1 MALPTGAFAGL
12 LPRLRA
18 GDRAALARA
27 ITLLEAGDPEARRQ
41 AAALDWPA
49 DSRLVALTG
58 PPGVGKSAL
67 ASALAAVFAETRPDR
82 VGIVAVDPTSPR
94 TGGALLGD
102 RVRFAPGGGVFL
114 RSMAARRGAAGLA
127 PETPGVLRLM
137 AAAGMTRLL
146 LETAGVGQG
155 DTAVARLADLTLA
168 LTAPGLGD
176 EVQAAKAG
184 LFEVADFVVVNQCD
198 RPGAEA
204 MASDYRALRGAA
216 PDTVRLTSA
225 TRGDG
230 VAALAEAVENALAVR
245 APVPRSRRS
254 SSSEAGP
261 PGPPDSTGH
270 DRAGKR
276 AGKKAG
282 KRARTSAGA
291 GESGRFPAL
300 RLHHVGI
307 AVRDG
312 DRAAALWRDLLGL
325 QETGRYRVDEY
336 GVVAAF
342 LAPAADAGAE
352 DPAGLLELVQPL
364 GETGSVARFLDRRGS
379 GLHHVCF
386 EVADLDAALG
396 ALSEQGV
403 RLVDETPRIGAGG
416 HRVAFVH
423 PASAG
428 GVLLELKQAEAPGAA
443 VAPGPGS
450 PAPDESAEAGDP
462 AGGGAPTSGA

>member
-49 DSRLVALTG
+49 ESRLVALTG

-67 ASALAAVFAETRPDR
+67 ASALAAVLAETRPNR

-127 PETPGVLRLM
+127 PEAPGVLRLM

-184 LFEVADFVVVNQCD
+184 LFEVADFVVVNQRD

-230 VAALAEAVENALAVR
+230 VPALAEAIEAALAAR
-245 APVPRSRRS
+245 PPRPRSGAAS
-254 SSSEAGP
+254 SSSGPGP
-261 PGPPDSTGH
+261 PGAPAALGND
-270 DRAGKR
+270 AGKS
-276 AGKKAG
+276 GG
-282 KRARTSAGA
+282 G

-312 DRAAALWRDLLGL
+312 DCVATLWRELLALEG
-325 QETGRYRVDEY
+325 TGRYRVDEF
-336 GVVAAF
+336 GVIAAF

-352 DPAGLLELVQPL
+352 APAGLLELVQPL
-364 GETGSVARFLDRRGS
+364 DETGPVARFLERRGP

-386 EVADLDAALG
+386 EVADLDSALR
-396 ALSEQGV
+396 ALSERGV
-403 RLVDETPRIGAGG
+403 RLVDEKPRIGAGG

-423 PASAG
+423 PTGAG
-428 GVLLELKQAEAPGAA
+428 GVLLELKQAEAPVAAAGASSA
-443 VAPGPGS
+443 A
-450 PAPDESAEAGDP
+450 APDDSAEAVVP
-462 AGGGAPTSGA
+462 TGGAPAPGA

>member
-1 MALPTGAFAGL
+1 MALPTGAVAGL

-137 AAAGMTRLL
+137 AAARMTRLL

-204 MASDYRALRGAA
+204 TASDYRALRGAA

-230 VAALAEAVENALAVR
+230 VLALAQAIEEALAAR
-245 APVPRSRRS
+245 PPRPRSGAAS
-254 SSSEAGP
+254 SSVSSGAGA
-261 PGPPDSTGH
+261 PDAPAVLG
-270 DRAGKR
+270 DDVGKG
-276 AGKKAG
+276 GK
-282 KRARTSAGA
+282 A
-291 GESGRFPAL
+291 GESVRFPAL

-307 AVRDG
+307 AARDG
-312 DRAAALWRDLLGL
+312 DRVATLWRDLLGL
-325 QETGRYRVDEY
+325 EETGRYRVDEF
-336 GVVAAF
+336 GVIAAF
-342 LAPAADAGAE
+342 LAPAAGVE
-352 DPAGLLELVQPL
+352 DPGGLLELVQPL
-364 GETGSVARFLDRRGS
+364 DETGPVARFLERRGP

-386 EVADLDAALG
+386 EVADLDSALRS
-396 ALSEQGV
+396 LSERGV
-403 RLVDETPRIGAGG
+403 RLVDERPRVGAGG

-443 VAPGPGS
+443 
-450 PAPDESAEAGDP
+450 APDDAAEGADP
-462 AGGGAPTSGA
+462 ADGGAPAPGA

>member
-1 MALPTGAFAGL
+1 MALLTGGFAPL
-12 LPRLRA
+12 LLRVLA

-27 ITLLEAGDPEARRQ
+27 ITLLESGDTEARRQ
-41 AAALDWPA
+41 AAALEWPA
-49 DSRLVALTG
+49 ESRVVALTG

-114 RSMAARRGAAGLA
+114 RSMAARTGAAGLA
-127 PETPGVLRLM
+127 PEVAGVLRLM

-155 DTAVARLADLTLA
+155 DHLVTGLADRTLA

-176 EVQAAKAG
+176 AVQAAKAG

-204 MASDYRALRGAA
+204 MASDFRALRGAA

-230 VAALAEAVENALAVR
+230 VRELAEAVDKALAGL
-245 APVPRSRRS
+245 PVAARSR
-254 SSSEAGP
+254 E
-261 PGPPDSTGH
+261 DST
-270 DRAGKR
+270 
-276 AGKKAG
+276 
-282 KRARTSAGA
+282 ARGTSPPAPGRS
-291 GESGRFPAL
+291 GEEGRTGEDPPFPAV

-307 AVRDG
+307 AVGDG
-312 DRAAALWRDLLGL
+312 DRAAALWRALLGL
-325 QETGRYRVDEY
+325 RETGRYRVDEF

-342 LAPAADAGAE
+342 LSPIADAGAE
-352 DPAGLLELVQPL
+352 DPGGLLELVQPL
-364 GETGSVARFLDRRGS
+364 SGEGAVARFLDRRGP

-386 EVADLDAALG
+386 EVADLGASLRAL
-396 ALSEQGV
+396 AERGV
-403 RLVDETPRIGAGG
+403 RLVDEKPRLGAGG

-428 GVLLELKQAEAPGAA
+428 GVLLELKQAEP
-443 VAPGPGS
+443 PGPADAPS
-450 PAPDESAEAGDP
+450 PPEPDDSGADA
-462 AGGGAPTSGA
+462 AGGGAADAGA

>member
-12 LPRLRA
+12 LPRLVA

-27 ITLLEAGDPEARRQ
+27 ITLLESGDPETGRP

-49 DSRLVALTG
+49 ESRVVALTG

-137 AAAGMTRLL
+137 AAAGMSRLL

-184 LFEVADFVVVNQCD
+184 LYEVADFVVVNQCD

-230 VAALAEAVENALAVR
+230 VSALGEAVEEALAAR
-245 APVPRSRRS
+245 PPRFRSGASSPLPETGSADAP
-254 SSSEAGP
+254 EAG
-261 PGPPDSTGH
+261 GGEDGE
-270 DRAGKR
+270 GKR
-276 AGKKAG
+276 GP
-282 KRARTSAGA
+282 
-291 GESGRFPAL
+291 FPAL

-312 DRAAALWRDLLGL
+312 DRAAALWRALLGL
-325 QETGRYRVDEY
+325 VETARYRVDEY
-336 GVVAAF
+336 GVLAAF
-342 LAPAADAGAE
+342 LAPAADTGAE

-364 GETGSVARFLDRRGS
+364 DETGAVARFLERRGP

-386 EVADLDAALG
+386 EVADLDAALR
-396 ALSEQGV
+396 ALAERGV
-403 RLVDETPRIGAGG
+403 RLVDEKPRIGAGG

-428 GVLLELKQAEAPGAA
+428 GVLLELKQGEAPGGAA
-443 VAPGPGS
+443 DASSGAASTG
-450 PAPDESAEAGDP
+450 DSAEAGDP
-462 AGGGAPTSGA
+462 APGGARAPGA

>member
-1 MALPTGAFAGL
+1 MAFSTGGFAPL
-12 LPRLRA
+12 LPRLLA

-27 ITLLEAGDPEARRQ
+27 ITLLESGDAEARRR
-41 AAALDWPA
+41 AAALEWPA
-49 DSRLVALTG
+49 ESRVVALTG

-102 RVRFAPGGGVFL
+102 RVRFGGGVFL
-114 RSMAARRGAAGLA
+114 RSMAARTGAAGLA
-127 PETPGVLRLM
+127 PEVAGVLRLM

-155 DTAVARLADLTLA
+155 DHLVTGLADRTLA

-176 EVQAAKAG
+176 AVQAAKAG

-204 MASDYRALRGAA
+204 MASDFRALRGAA

-225 TRGDG
+225 TGGDG
-230 VAALAEAVENALAVR
+230 VRELAEAVDEALA
-245 APVPRSRRS
+245 ALPVAARSG
-254 SSSEAGP
+254 E
-261 PGPPDSTGH
+261 DSTG
-270 DRAGKR
+270 RGPSSPAPG
-276 AGKKAG
+276 
-282 KRARTSAGA
+282 RT
-291 GESGRFPAL
+291 GEEGRPGEDPPFPAI

-312 DRAAALWRDLLGL
+312 DRAASLWRTLLGL
-325 QETGRYRVDEY
+325 RETGRYRVDEF

-342 LAPAADAGAE
+342 LSPVADAGAE
-352 DPAGLLELVQPL
+352 DPGGLLELVQPL
-364 GETGSVARFLDRRGS
+364 SGEGVVARFLDRRGP

-386 EVADLDAALG
+386 EVADLGAALR
-396 ALSEQGV
+396 ALAERGV
-403 RLVDETPRIGAGG
+403 RLVDEKPRLGAGG

-428 GVLLELKQAEAPGAA
+428 GVLLELKQADPPGAA
-443 VAPGPGS
+443 DAPS
-450 PAPDESAEAGDP
+450 PPEPDDSADGAHPADSDASDAG
-462 AGGGAPTSGA
+462 A

>member
-1 MALPTGAFAGL
+1 MAHPTGAFAGL
-12 LPRLRA
+12 PARLLA

-27 ITLLEAGDPEARRQ
+27 ITLLESGDPEARRE
-41 AAALDWPA
+41 AAALDWPEEA
-49 DSRLVALTG
+49 RVVALTG

-102 RVRFAPGGGVFL
+102 RVRFVPGGGVFL

-137 AAAGMTRLL
+137 AAAGRTRLL

-230 VAALAEAVENALAVR
+230 VAALAEAVEEALAVR
-245 APVPRSRRS
+245 PPRPRSRRS
-254 SSSEAGP
+254 SLSEAGP
-261 PGPPDSTGH
+261 PGAPDTSGD

-276 AGKKAG
+276 AG
-282 KRARTSAGA
+282 TSAGA
-291 GESGRFPAL
+291 GQSGRFPAL

-325 QETGRYRVDEY
+325 EETARYRVDEY
-336 GVVAAF
+336 AVIAAF

-352 DPAGLLELVQPL
+352 DPGGLLELVQPL
-364 GETGSVARFLDRRGS
+364 GETGSVARFLDRRGP

-386 EVADLDAALG
+386 EVADLDGALR
-396 ALSEQGV
+396 ALSERGV
-403 RLVDETPRIGAGG
+403 RLVDEAPRIGAGG

-443 VAPGPGS
+443 AAAGPGS
-450 PAPDESAEAGDP
+450 PAPDDSAEAGDP
-462 AGGGAPTSGA
+462 TGGGAPAPGA